1 KGIVHRDLKPE
12 NVFVTR
18 DGRVKILDFGLARQ
32 TMAFAG
38 VDATA
43 SPTLEQRT
51 EPGTVLGTAGYMSP
65 EQVRG
70 ETGDHRSDIFSF
82 GCVLYEMVSGRRAFQ
97 AGTAAETMTAI
108 LREEPSELV
117 TPLTY
122 RPQTIYR
129 ALFAPD
135 GKTMV
140 FSGALSGNEVELFTM
155 SADFSEARR
164 LGVKNAQLLSVSST
178 GELAV
183 LTNARFVGHRLFEG
197 TLARMPLGGGA
208 PREI

>member
-1 KGIVHRDLKPE
+1 
-12 NVFVTR
+12 
-18 DGRVKILDFGLARQ
+18 
-32 TMAFAG
+32 
-38 VDATA
+38 
-43 SPTLEQRT
+43 
-51 EPGTVLGTAGYMSP
+51 
-65 EQVRG
+65 
-70 ETGDHRSDIFSF
+70 
-82 GCVLYEMVSGRRAFQ
+82 AFQ

-117 TPLTY
+117 SPPAAAAPPGLVRIVHHCLEKQADERFQSASDVAFALEALSTTSTSTSSAPAITSDARPIRRHRLVAAFTVAAVALTGAAAFLAGRFARSPARDVTFTPLTY

-197 TLARMPLGGGA
+197 TLARMPLG
-208 PREI
+208 